1 MMSLPFRVACILIA
15 GFLIVLAVTYI
26 YKLNSRK
33 VFWGVGLT
41 TIIGILILLGLGV
54 LILIL
59 LGLGVLRPSWGTE
72 TGTAVIVG
80 ISTAIG
86 CAITLIYAAEDLH
99 QKKRIKG
106 KKIAE
111 TESMQEDRVPDHEDR
126 VPDHHKVTLPSRLD
140 TELARKIF
148 AKAIE
153 EGYIIIDDDHYE
165 WTLNKVLLA
174 YMCGRIYCEDYP
186 EKTIYDEKTYWMPGR
201 VELFPGTE
209 LDKLFNMKD
218 LTQSRHT
225 LEKTKLRPQDPK
237 KLTSYLSSQCAT
249 LFLFD
254 KQ

>member
-1 MMSLPFRVACILIA
+1 MISLPFRVACILIA

-54 LILIL
+54 L
-59 LGLGVLRPSWGTE
+59 RPSWGTE

-86 CAITLIYAAEDLH
+86 CAITLIYAAEDLY

-111 TESMQEDRVPDHEDR
+111 TESVQKDMV
-126 VPDHHKVTLPSRLD
+126 HHRKVTLPSRLD

-148 AKAIE
+148 DKAIE
-153 EGYIIIDDDHYE
+153 EGYITIDDDHYE

-186 EKTIYDEKTYWMPGR
+186 EKTIYDEKAYWMPGR

-225 LEKTKLRPQDPK
+225 RKNKAAPTGSEKIDKL
-237 KLTSYLSSQCAT
+237 
-249 LFLFD
+249 FE
-254 KQ
+254 

>member
-1 MMSLPFRVACILIA
+1 MMSLPFRVVCILIA

-54 LILIL
+54 L
-59 LGLGVLRPSWGTE
+59 RPSWGTE

-86 CAITLIYAAEDLH
+86 CAITLIYAAEDLY

-111 TESMQEDRVPDHEDR
+111 TESVQEDS

-148 AKAIE
+148 DKAIE

-174 YMCGRIYCEDYP
+174 YMCGRVYCEDYP

-225 LEKTKLRPQDPK
+225 RKNKAAPTVSEKIDKL
-237 KLTSYLSSQCAT
+237 
-249 LFLFD
+249 FE
-254 KQ
+254 

>member
-15 GFLIVLAVTYI
+15 GFLIVLVVTYI

-41 TIIGILILLGLGV
+41 TIIG
-54 LILIL
+54 ILIL

-106 KKIAE
+106 KKIVE
-111 TESMQEDRVPDHEDR
+111 TESMQEDRGP
-126 VPDHHKVTLPSRLD
+126 VTLPSRLD

-225 LEKTKLRPQDPK
+225 RKNKAAPTGSEKIDKL
-237 KLTSYLSSQCAT
+237 
-249 LFLFD
+249 FE
-254 KQ
+254 

>member
-1 MMSLPFRVACILIA
+1 MISLPFRVACILIA

-41 TIIGILILLGLGV
+41 TIIG
-54 LILIL
+54 ILIL

-106 KKIAE
+106 KKITE
-111 TESMQEDRVPDHEDR
+111 TESVQEDMVT
-126 VPDHHKVTLPSRLD
+126 DHHKVTLPSRLD

-148 AKAIE
+148 DKAIE
-153 EGYIIIDDDHYE
+153 EEYIIINDDHYE

-186 EKTIYDEKTYWMPGR
+186 EKTIYDEKIIR
-201 VELFPGTE
+201 FKNICR
-209 LDKLFNMKD
+209 KL
-218 LTQSRHT
+218 
-225 LEKTKLRPQDPK
+225 
-237 KLTSYLSSQCAT
+237 
-249 LFLFD
+249 
-254 KQ
+254 

>member
-1 MMSLPFRVACILIA
+1 MISLPFRVACILIA

-54 LILIL
+54 L
-59 LGLGVLRPSWGTE
+59 RPSWGTE

-99 QKKRIKG
+99 QKMRIKG
-106 KKIAE
+106 KKIVE
-111 TESMQEDRVPDHEDR
+111 TESMQEDRG
-126 VPDHHKVTLPSRLD
+126 PDHHKVTLPSRLD

-148 AKAIE
+148 DKAIE

-225 LEKTKLRPQDPK
+225 RKTKLRPQDPK

-249 LFLFD
+249 LFF
-254 KQ
+254 

>member
-41 TIIGILILLGLGV
+41 TIIG
-54 LILIL
+54 ILIL

-111 TESMQEDRVPDHEDR
+111 TESVQEDRVPDQ
-126 VPDHHKVTLPSRLD
+126 HKVTLPSRID
-140 TELARKIF
+140 TELAINIF
-148 AKAIE
+148 DKAIE
-153 EGYIIIDDDHYE
+153 KRYIIINDHKYE
-165 WTLNKVLLA
+165 CTLNKVLLA
-174 YMCGRIYCEDYP
+174 NMCGRINYEDYTENP
-186 EKTIYDEKTYWMPGR
+186 IYDDKT
-201 VELFPGTE
+201 
-209 LDKLFNMKD
+209 N
-218 LTQSRHT
+218 
-225 LEKTKLRPQDPK
+225 
-237 KLTSYLSSQCAT
+237 
-249 LFLFD
+249 
-254 KQ
+254 

>member
-1 MMSLPFRVACILIA
+1 MSLPFRVACILIA

-41 TIIGILILLGLGV
+41 TIIG
-54 LILIL
+54 ILIL

-111 TESMQEDRVPDHEDR
+111 TE
-126 VPDHHKVTLPSRLD
+126 
-140 TELARKIF
+140 LARKIF
-148 AKAIE
+148 DKAIE

-225 LEKTKLRPQDPK
+225 RKNKAAPTGSEKIDKL
-237 KLTSYLSSQCAT
+237 
-249 LFLFD
+249 FE
-254 KQ
+254 

>member
-1 MMSLPFRVACILIA
+1 MISLPFRVACILIA

-41 TIIGILILLGLGV
+41 AIIG
-54 LILIL
+54 ILIL

-106 KKIAE
+106 KKITE
-111 TESMQEDRVPDHEDR
+111 TESVQEDMVPDR
-126 VPDHHKVTLPSRLD
+126 HKVTLPSRLD
-140 TELARKIF
+140 T
-148 AKAIE
+148 KAIE
-153 EGYIIIDDDHYE
+153 EEYIIINDDHYE

-186 EKTIYDEKTYWMPGR
+186 EKTIYDEKMYWMPGR

-225 LEKTKLRPQDPK
+225 RKNKAAPTGFEKIDKL
-237 KLTSYLSSQCAT
+237 
-249 LFLFD
+249 FE
-254 KQ
+254 

>member
-1 MMSLPFRVACILIA
+1 MMSLPFRVVCILIA
-15 GFLIVLAVTYI
+15 GFLIVLVVTYI

-41 TIIGILILLGLGV
+41 TIIG
-54 LILIL
+54 ILIL

-106 KKIAE
+106 KKIVE
-111 TESMQEDRVPDHEDR
+111 TESMQEDRG
-126 VPDHHKVTLPSRLD
+126 PDHHKVTLPSRLD

-209 LDKLFNMKD
+209 LDTM
-218 LTQSRHT
+218 
-225 LEKTKLRPQDPK
+225 LEIVLELYITRK
-237 KLTSYLSSQCAT
+237 
-249 LFLFD
+249 
-254 KQ
+254 

>member
-1 MMSLPFRVACILIA
+1 M
-15 GFLIVLAVTYI
+15 
-26 YKLNSRK
+26 
-33 VFWGVGLT
+33 
-41 TIIGILILLGLGV
+41 
-54 LILIL
+54 
-59 LGLGVLRPSWGTE
+59 LRPSWGTE

-106 KKIAE
+106 KKITE
-111 TESMQEDRVPDHEDR
+111 TESVQEDM

-148 AKAIE
+148 DKAIE
-153 EGYIIIDDDHYE
+153 EEYIIINDDHYE

-174 YMCGRIYCEDYP
+174 YMCGRIYCEDYL
-186 EKTIYDEKTYWMPGR
+186 EKTIYDEKMYWMPGR

-225 LEKTKLRPQDPK
+225 RKNKAAPTGFEKIDKL
-237 KLTSYLSSQCAT
+237 
-249 LFLFD
+249 FE
-254 KQ
+254 

>member
-1 MMSLPFRVACILIA
+1 MISLPFRVACILIA

-41 TIIGILILLGLGV
+41 AIIG
-54 LILIL
+54 ILIL

-106 KKIAE
+106 KKITE
-111 TESMQEDRVPDHEDR
+111 TESVQEDMVPDR
-126 VPDHHKVTLPSRLD
+126 HKVTLPSRLD

-148 AKAIE
+148 DKAIE
-153 EGYIIIDDDHYE
+153 EEYIIITFDLSE
-165 WTLNKVLLA
+165 MPFVSSA
-174 YMCGRIYCEDYP
+174 YFITSALSTRFSSMEAPHTEDWQKIYCLV
-186 EKTIYDEKTYWMPGR
+186 IYCLY
-201 VELFPGTE
+201 FPFFMSWYVG
-209 LDKLFNMKD
+209 L
-218 LTQSRHT
+218 
-225 LEKTKLRPQDPK
+225 
-237 KLTSYLSSQCAT
+237 
-249 LFLFD
+249 
-254 KQ
+254 

>member
-15 GFLIVLAVTYI
+15 GFLILLAVTYI
-26 YKLNSRK
+26 YKLNSK

-41 TIIGILILLGLGV
+41 TIIG
-54 LILIL
+54 ILIL

-86 CAITLIYAAEDLH
+86 CAITLIYAGCAITLIYAAEDLY

-111 TESMQEDRVPDHEDR
+111 TESMQEDR

-148 AKAIE
+148 DKAIE

-186 EKTIYDEKTYWMPGR
+186 EKTIYDEKTYLDAWQGR
-201 VELFPGTE
+201 IISG
-209 LDKLFNMKD
+209 
-218 LTQSRHT
+218 
-225 LEKTKLRPQDPK
+225 
-237 KLTSYLSSQCAT
+237 Y
-249 LFLFD
+249 
-254 KQ
+254 

>member
-15 GFLIVLAVTYI
+15 GFLIVLVVTYI

-54 LILIL
+54 L
-59 LGLGVLRPSWGTE
+59 RPSC
-72 TGTAVIVG
+72 G

-86 CAITLIYAAEDLH
+86 WAITRIYAAEDLH

-106 KKIAE
+106 KKIVE
-111 TESMQEDRVPDHEDR
+111 TESMQEDRG
-126 VPDHHKVTLPSRLD
+126 PDHHKVTLPSRLD

-225 LEKTKLRPQDPK
+225 RKNKAAPTGSEKIDKL
-237 KLTSYLSSQCAT
+237 
-249 LFLFD
+249 FE
-254 KQ
+254 

>member
-1 MMSLPFRVACILIA
+1 
-15 GFLIVLAVTYI
+15 
-26 YKLNSRK
+26 
-33 VFWGVGLT
+33 
-41 TIIGILILLGLGV
+41 
-54 LILIL
+54 
-59 LGLGVLRPSWGTE
+59 VLRPSWGTE

-106 KKIAE
+106 KKITE
-111 TESMQEDRVPDHEDR
+111 TESVQEDMVPDR
-126 VPDHHKVTLPSRLD
+126 HKVTLPSRLD

-148 AKAIE
+148 DKAIE
-153 EGYIIIDDDHYE
+153 EEYIIINDDHYE

-186 EKTIYDEKTYWMPGR
+186 EKTIYDEKMYWMPGR

-225 LEKTKLRPQDPK
+225 RKNKAAPTGFEKIDKL
-237 KLTSYLSSQCAT
+237 
-249 LFLFD
+249 FE
-254 KQ
+254 

>member
-15 GFLIVLAVTYI
+15 GFLIVLVVTYI

-54 LILIL
+54 L
-59 LGLGVLRPSWGTE
+59 RPSWGTE
-72 TGTAVIVG
+72 TGTAVIVGITGTAVIVG

-106 KKIAE
+106 KKITE
-111 TESMQEDRVPDHEDR
+111 TESVQEDM

-148 AKAIE
+148 DKAIE
-153 EGYIIIDDDHYE
+153 EEYIIINDDHYE

-186 EKTIYDEKTYWMPGR
+186 EKTIYDEKMYWMPGR

-225 LEKTKLRPQDPK
+225 RKNKAAPTGFEKIDKL
-237 KLTSYLSSQCAT
+237 
-249 LFLFD
+249 FE
-254 KQ
+254 

>member
-1 MMSLPFRVACILIA
+1 M
-15 GFLIVLAVTYI
+15 
-26 YKLNSRK
+26 
-33 VFWGVGLT
+33 
-41 TIIGILILLGLGV
+41 
-54 LILIL
+54 
-59 LGLGVLRPSWGTE
+59 LRPSWGTE

-106 KKIAE
+106 KKITE
-111 TESMQEDRVPDHEDR
+111 TESVQEDM

-148 AKAIE
+148 DKAIE
-153 EGYIIIDDDHYE
+153 EEYIIINDDHYE

-186 EKTIYDEKTYWMPGR
+186 EKTIYDEKMYWMPGR

-225 LEKTKLRPQDPK
+225 RKNKAAPTGFEKIDKL
-237 KLTSYLSSQCAT
+237 
-249 LFLFD
+249 FE
-254 KQ
+254 

>member
-15 GFLIVLAVTYI
+15 GFLIVLVVTYI

-41 TIIGILILLGLGV
+41 TIIG
-54 LILIL
+54 ILIL

-111 TESMQEDRVPDHEDR
+111 TESMQEDRVPDH
-126 VPDHHKVTLPSRLD
+126 HKVTLPSRLD
-140 TELARKIF
+140 TELTRKIF

-201 VELFPGTE
+201 VELFPGT
-209 LDKLFNMKD
+209 
-218 LTQSRHT
+218 
-225 LEKTKLRPQDPK
+225 
-237 KLTSYLSSQCAT
+237 
-249 LFLFD
+249 
-254 KQ
+254 

>member
-1 MMSLPFRVACILIA
+1 MISLPFRVACILIA

-41 TIIGILILLGLGV
+41 TIIGILILLGLG
-54 LILIL
+54 
-59 LGLGVLRPSWGTE
+59 GLRPSWGTE

-111 TESMQEDRVPDHEDR
+111 TESVQEDRVPD
-126 VPDHHKVTLPSRLD
+126 PHKVTLPSRLD
-140 TELARKIF
+140 TEVARRIF

-153 EGYIIIDDDHYE
+153 KGYIVADGDHYE

-186 EKTIYDEKTYWMPGR
+186 EKTKYDDKVFWMPGR

-218 LTQSRHT
+218 LTQSRHSRKNKAAPVGS
-225 LEKTKLRPQDPK
+225 EKIDKL
-237 KLTSYLSSQCAT
+237 
-249 LFLFD
+249 FE
-254 KQ
+254 